1 MKRLFILFA
10 LAALVS
16 CSDIDDRPIVVTKQL
31 QEALQS
37 KHPNA
42 TNIRWDMKQNYYV
55 ADFNDLVIY
64 ASLVEC
70 EAWFGKQGKW
80 HMTEIDIPYSSLPE
94 AVRAAFEASEY
105 ADWRIDDID
114 KVERDGMETI
124 YVIEVEQRDNEVDL
138 YYTEDGT
145 LVKSNPDGKND
156 ESYLPEAPEGGV
168 DAYIAT
174 HYPNAKILDYDR
186 DDGLIEVDI
195 LDGQTVRELYF
206 DRNENW
212 LRTKT
217 DIAPNALPQ
226 AVMDAIAAN
235 GYQGWRI
242 DEAEHILEANREFFE
257 LELESGERDID
268 LRITPTGEIIK

>member
-16 CSDIDDRPIVVTKQL
+16 CGDIDDRPIVVNKQL

-37 KHPNA
+37 RHPHA
-42 TNIRWDMKQNYYV
+42 TNIRWEMKQNYYV
-55 ADFNDLVIY
+55 ADFFDPVVY
-64 ASLVEC
+64 ASRVEC

-94 AVRAAFEASEY
+94 AVKAAFEASEY

-145 LVKSNPDGKND
+145 LVKSNPDGKGS

-174 HYPNAKILDYDR
+174 HHPDAKILDYDR
-186 DDGLIEVDI
+186 DDSMIEVDI
-195 LDGQTVRELYF
+195 LDGQTIRELYF
-206 DRNENW
+206 DLNENW

-217 DIAPNALPQ
+217 DIAPNSLPQ

-235 GYQGWRI
+235 GYGAWRI
-242 DEAEHILEANREFFE
+242 DEAEHILEAHREFFE
-257 LELESGERDID
+257 VELELGERDID